1 MKNSR
6 LSYTLVFALT
16 TAVMA
21 GCGGEQ
27 MEAESPPPTAPPPA
41 PTTPA
46 QTDAAKQTDPVATAP
61 EAIKK
66 EEPPPPAPK
75 PLKERLAGTWQL
87 DFSGEYRTAAE
98 EDAKKKAGKD
108 EKKLADLMK
117 KSEETAAKDKWEAS
131 GDSFA
136 VWTGDKTTSKA
147 KYEIV
152 KEDPATNTIVIKRVG
167 KDEISKKDV
176 AAGEISITFK
186 DENTI
191 EVRDWREKDQKK
203 AKLLVFKKG
212 AAAATPATPAGG
224 AGDASGAK
232 GGATPAT
239 PATPPSNSTGGDKSA
254 TKGGASPPAPT
265 PPATPGAKGPASPA
279 TPATPATPS
288 KK

>member
-1 MKNSR
+1 MNNSR
-6 LSYTLVFALT
+6 LSAYTFVFAIT
-16 TAVMA
+16 TAVMT
-21 GCGGEQ
+21 GCGGSE
-27 MEAESPPPTAPPPA
+27 MEAENPPPTPPPPA
-41 PTTPA
+41 PTQATTEP
-46 QTDAAKQTDPVATAP
+46 AAKPAESVATAQQP
-61 EAIKK
+61 VKQ
-66 EEPPPPAPK
+66 EEPPPAPK
-75 PLKERLAGTWQL
+75 PLKERLSGTWQL

-279 TPATPATPS
+279 TPATPATPN